1 VTRRR
6 GGTYDDGVTAKAAV
20 SSKAAGGGN
29 AFGVPT
35 SLDDWLELIGLAV
48 GASATGD
55 AEAGETA
62 GQVVRRIQMAEATG
76 RWRISSVNGY
86 RQPRRY
92 VPGDVV
98 ALQALVALGVMAEAD
113 EGHTSIR
120 TEQVGV
126 ARLALA
132 SQAYWLPAGVEAAL
146 LSSEPP
152 GKDDLATLRLPHQA
166 SAVWFAQPARVS
178 EGPGLAPSLDSVL
191 AEALQRGVQTHFET
205 LWEGVELV
213 NRVARD
219 PEAEIEGVV
228 LLADEDGRPRDEVA
242 WVVRVAPE
250 PPARWQR
257 GIVLGRRSAAGWHG
271 VLELLSAIVGWGD
284 WRPPP
289 AIRDWAEE
297 PSRSQLRQLRFG
309 ATKRAEE
316 QGALAGVRVLDA
328 HRRRP
333 AAVGEG
339 VPHASPVTH
348 LRRGHWRR
356 QPVGPRDAGGR
367 ELRFIAPIVV
377 NPGGRTD
384 EVVRVYRLP
393 RPE

>member
-1 VTRRR
+1 VAN
-6 GGTYDDGVTAKAAV
+6 GGGEDTVATEAV
-20 SSKAAGGGN
+20 VAGN

-35 SLDDWLELIGLAV
+35 SLDSWLELIRVAA
-48 GASATGD
+48 GASAASDPEVG
-55 AEAGETA
+55 EAA
-62 GQVVRRIQMAEATG
+62 RQVVRRIQMAEATG
-76 RWRISSVNGY
+76 RWKISNVNGY
-86 RQPRRY
+86 RQPRHY

-98 ALQALVALGVMAEAD
+98 ALQALAALSVMAEAD
-113 EGHTSIR
+113 EGDTTIR
-120 TEQVGV
+120 SEQVGV

-166 SAVWFAQPARVS
+166 SAVWFAQPAQVS
-178 EGPGLAPSLDSVL
+178 EGPALAPSLDSVL
-191 AEALQRGVQTHFET
+191 AEALQWGVQTHFET
-205 LWEGVELV
+205 LWQGVELV

-242 WVVRVAPE
+242 WVVRVHPE

-257 GIVLGRRSAAGWHG
+257 GIVLGRRSAAGWRG

-289 AIRDWAEE
+289 AMRDWAEE
-297 PSRSQLRQLRFG
+297 PSRRQLRQLRFG
-309 ATKRAEE
+309 ASKRAEE

-333 AAVGEG
+333 AAAGEG
-339 VPHASPVTH
+339 GPHAARSPTFAE
-348 LRRGHWRR
+348 GT
-356 QPVGPRDAGGR
+356 GAGSR
-367 ELRFIAPIVV
+367 WVRVR
-377 NPGGRTD
+377 PGGGSCASS
-384 EVVRVYRLP
+384 P
-393 RPE
+393 PWW